1 MCSSYT
7 ATEGSASTAASF
19 AGSIQS
25 KFFVAIGSAANKQM
39 QMLQDDN
46 YKWHDAVTKRAS
58 IVVSSKNL
66 AAAVRSYYTG
76 VAERLS

>member
-46 YKWHDAVTKRAS
+46 YK
-58 IVVSSKNL
+58 
-66 AAAVRSYYTG
+66 
-76 VAERLS
+76 